1 VRALIAAA
9 RQVWGL
15 FVEDA
20 SFTAGILGCVAFAVF
35 VLPHTGLR
43 PVDRGP
49 VLFAGLGA
57 VLLENVRR
65 SARGVRR

>member
-1 VRALIAAA
+1 MRAVVAAG

-20 SFTAGILGCVAFAVF
+20 SFTAGILGCVAVAIF

-43 PVDRGP
+43 PAWRGP
-49 VLFAGLGA
+49 ALFLGLGA

-65 SARGVRR
+65 SARG

>member
-1 VRALIAAA
+1 MSAVVAAA

-20 SFTAGILGCVAFAVF
+20 SFTAGILGCVALAIF
-35 VLPHTGLR
+35 VLPHIGLR
-43 PVDRGP
+43 PVWRGP
-49 VLFAGLGA
+49 ALFLGLGG

-65 SARGVRR
+65 STRGRA

>member
-1 VRALIAAA
+1 MRAVVAAA

-20 SFTAGILGCVAFAVF
+20 SFTAGILGCVAFAAF
-35 VLPHTGLR
+35 ALPHTGLR
-43 PVDRGP
+43 PVWRGP
-49 VLFAGLGA
+49 ALFLGLGG

-65 SARGVRR
+65 SARAR

>member
-1 VRALIAAA
+1 MRAVVGAA

-43 PVDRGP
+43 PVWRGP
-49 VLFAGLGA
+49 ALFVGLGG
-57 VLLENVRR
+57 VLLENVVR
-65 SARGVRR
+65 SARRR

>member
-1 VRALIAAA
+1 MRALVAALG
-9 RQVWGL
+9 QIWGL

-43 PVDRGP
+43 PVWRGP
-49 VLFAGLGA
+49 ALFVGLGG
-57 VLLENVRR
+57 VLLENVVR
-65 SARGVRR
+65 SARRK

>member
-1 VRALIAAA
+1 MSAVVAAA

-15 FVEDA
+15 FVEDG
-20 SFTAGILGCVAFAVF
+20 SFTAGMLGCVAFAVF

-43 PVDRGP
+43 PVWRGP
-49 VLFAGLGA
+49 ALFLGLSA

-65 SARGVRR
+65 SARSG

>member
-1 VRALIAAA
+1 MSAVVAAA

-20 SFTAGILGCVAFAVF
+20 SFTAGMLGCVAFAVF

-43 PVDRGP
+43 PAWRGP
-49 VLFAGLGA
+49 ALFLGLSA

-65 SARGVRR
+65 SARGSA

>member
-1 VRALIAAA
+1 MRALVAAA

-20 SFTAGILGCVAFAVF
+20 SFTTGILGCVAVAMF

-43 PVDRGP
+43 PAWRGP
-49 VLFAGLGA
+49 ALFAGLGG
-57 VLLENVRR
+57 VLLENVVR
-65 SARGVRR
+65 SARRR